1 MAATFEGY
9 LANTITVIDIIGTF
23 AFAASGAIAAIRQQL
38 DLFGVLVLSF
48 AASTAGGITRDI
60 LIGSSPPAAIADWQ
74 YLAVSAFAGLVIFFW
89 YKRIREIVRLRN
101 LLLIFD
107 AAGLALVAVT
117 GTQKSLAFGLS
128 PFMAPMLGVLSGI
141 GGGIVRDILVTE
153 TPNVLRPGELYAVA
167 AFAGAV
173 VVVAGTY
180 VGVPPVAVSL
190 AGIAVCFTLRMLAL
204 RRRWTLPVADVS
216 EDDLELSGRRPER
229 DSDEK
234 EHQGSAL

>member
-9 LANTITVIDIIGTF
+9 LANTITVIDVVGTF
-23 AFAASGAIAAIRQQL
+23 AFAASGAIAAIRQQF

-48 AASTAGGITRDI
+48 AASTAGGITRDL
-60 LIGSSPPAAIADWQ
+60 LIGSTPPAAISDWL

-89 YKRIREIVRLRN
+89 YRKIREIVRLRN

-128 PFMAPMLGVLSGI
+128 PIMAPMLGVLSGI

-180 VGVPPVAVSL
+180 LGVPPVAVSL
-190 AGIAVCFTLRMLAL
+190 AGIAVCFTLRMLAV

-216 EDDLELSGRRPER
+216 EDDLEHSGRGPEG
-229 DSDEK
+229 DIDENEQK
-234 EHQGSAL
+234 GSAL

>member
-9 LANTITVIDIIGTF
+9 LANSITVIDVVGTF
-23 AFAASGAIAAIRQQL
+23 AFAASGAIAAVRQKF
-38 DLFGVLVLSF
+38 DLFGVLVLAF
-48 AASTAGGITRDI
+48 AASTAGGITRDL
-60 LIGSSPPAAIADWQ
+60 LIGAAPPAAIADWR

-89 YKRIREIVRLRN
+89 YRKIQQIVRLRN
-101 LLLIFD
+101 LLLVFD

-128 PFMAPMLGVLSGI
+128 PVMAPMLGVLSGI

-173 VVVAGTY
+173 VVLASSYYGI
-180 VGVPPVAVSL
+180 PPVAASL
-190 AGIAVCFTLRMLAL
+190 AGIAVCFTLRILAI
-204 RRRWTLPVADVS
+204 RRRWTLPIADVGES
-216 EDDLELSGRRPER
+216 DLEIQSGGPGRGRR
-229 DSDEK
+229 
-234 EHQGSAL
+234 